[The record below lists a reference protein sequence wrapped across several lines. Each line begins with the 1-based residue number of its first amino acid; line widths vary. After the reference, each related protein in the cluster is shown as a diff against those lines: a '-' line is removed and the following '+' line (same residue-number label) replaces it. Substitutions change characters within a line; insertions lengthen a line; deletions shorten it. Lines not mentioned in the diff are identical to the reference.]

1 MLITEAV
8 FSAVFNILSIYV
20 AFRMVKLILSRKEE
34 MVVPPVVVYFCVW
47 SINWLIF
54 YFFNNVIFTMGSLA
68 FGMLIATIL
77 LYEGTMVKKLLS
89 VISALALGVVS
100 ENIIWILFGGLD
112 VLQINMALGSLFSS
126 FLNMFIILLL
136 EKCMQIKKAEHVS
149 SKSYLNIVIIIVG
162 SIVLGEILVELGGN
176 DQSLVMVGLSIICII
191 DVSTYYI
198 YDKINEAYLQ
208 RLEREAIKQ
217 KVEMYEHQLDL
228 MEQSHKNI
236 KALRHDMKKHLYL
249 IQSYLDDNE
258 TDKAQQ
264 YIDNINEHMVIPV
277 QHIHTGNQE
286 IDAIMNYMFDRA
298 IRMDCKI
305 ETQIEVPNIGFMD
318 KMDLNIILGNL
329 LDNALE
335 ALEQTSER
343 QLSVNMKYKKGVF
356 VVKISNFYD
365 GTLIKCNDNYITRKK
380 DTENHGLGLQNVSQV
395 IEKYNGEMQIDT
407 TSDMFKISVIL
418 YVEAVQE

>member
-8 FSAVFNILSIYV
+8 FSAVFNILSIYI
-20 AFRMVKLILSRKEE
+20 AFRMVKLILTRKDEV
-34 MVVPPVVVYFCVW
+34 VVPPVIVYFFVW

-54 YFFNNVIFTMGSLA
+54 YFFDNAILTMGSLA
-68 FGMLIATIL
+68 LGMLLATIL
-77 LYEGTMVKKLLS
+77 LYEGTVIKKLFS
-89 VISALALGVVS
+89 VIAAIALGAVS

-126 FLNMFIILLL
+126 FFNMFIILLL
-136 EKCMQIKKAEHVS
+136 EKCIQIKKAEHVS
-149 SKSYLNIVIIIVG
+149 SKSYLNIVIIVG

-217 KVEMYEHQLDL
+217 RVEMYEYQLNL
-228 MEQSHKNI
+228 MEQSHKNM
-236 KALRHDMKKHLYL
+236 KALHHDMKKHLYL

-258 TDKAQQ
+258 IDKAQQ
-264 YIDNINEHMVIPV
+264 YIDNINEHMGIPG

-286 IDAIMNYMFDRA
+286 IDVIMNYMFDRA
-298 IRMDCKI
+298 IRMGCKI
-305 ETQIEVPNIGFMD
+305 ENQIEVPNIAFMD
-318 KMDLNIILGNL
+318 KMDLNIVLGNL

-335 ALEQTSER
+335 ALGQTEER
-343 QLSVNMKYKKGVF
+343 QISVNMKYKKGVF
-356 VVKISNFYD
+356 VVKISNSYD
-365 GTLIKCNDNYITRKK
+365 GTLIKRGEKYITRKQ
-380 DTENHGLGLQNVSQV
+380 DIESHGLGLQNVSEI
-395 IEKYNGEMQIDT
+395 IEKYNGEKQIET
-407 TSDMFKISVIL
+407 TSNLFKISIIL
-418 YVEAVQE
+418 YVGAVQE

>member
-20 AFRMVKLILSRKEE
+20 AFRMVKLILTRKEE
-34 MVVPPVVVYFCVW
+34 TAVPPVVVYFCVW

-54 YFFNNVIFTMGSLA
+54 YFFNNVILTMGSLA
-68 FGMLIATIL
+68 LGMLIATIF
-77 LYEGTMVKKLLS
+77 LYEGTVIKKLLS

-176 DQSLVMVGLSIICII
+176 DQSLVMIGLSIICII

-217 KVEMYEHQLDL
+217 RVEMYEHQLDL

-236 KALRHDMKKHLYL
+236 KALHHDMKNHLYL
-249 IQSYLDDNE
+249 IQLYLGDNE

-264 YIDNINEHMVIPV
+264 YIANINEHMVIPG

-298 IRMDCKI
+298 IRMGCKI
-305 ETQIEVPNIGFMD
+305 ETQIEVPNIAFMD

-335 ALEQTSER
+335 ALGQTEER
-343 QLSVNMKYKKGVF
+343 QISVNMKYKKGVF
-356 VVKISNFYD
+356 VVKISNSYD
-365 GTLIKCNDNYITRKK
+365 GTLIKRGEKYITRKK
-380 DTENHGLGLQNVSQV
+380 DIESHGLGLQNVSEI
-395 IEKYNGEMQIDT
+395 IEKYNGEKQIET
-407 TSDMFKISVIL
+407 TSNIFKISIIL